1 MGEQKVSILKDK
13 NEMHRFM
20 RHLLKDVQALKYML
34 ENDWFEKGVT
44 RIGAEQEMVLVDDK
58 TYKPAPVAM
67 EALAKMTAY
76 PWVETE
82 LAKFN
87 LETNLKPR
95 VFEGKC
101 LSEMEKENRHN
112 LKKIKETLKT
122 LNADILLT
130 GILPTLRKFDLEL
143 HNLTPMKRYEALMKA
158 ITDQLIG
165 NSYEL
170 RLMGI
175 DEILVKHDSPLLEA
189 CNTSFQLHLQVAPKD
204 FVKMYNIAQALAA
217 PIMAIG
223 ANSPLVFGKRLWHET
238 RIALFQQSVDTRTTH
253 KHMRERSSRVT
264 FGNGWLQ
271 KSVLEIYQE
280 DITRFRVLIAG
291 DIEEDS
297 LEMIQKGETP
307 KLRALQVHNSTVYRW
322 NRPCFGISPN
332 GKPHLRIENRVLP
345 AGPTVIDE
353 FANAAFW
360 LGCMEGMA
368 AEIADIR
375 TVMSWEDARDNF
387 GKAAQFGIDSKF
399 TWFKDEKITA
409 CDLVLK
415 HLLPLA
421 RKGLK
426 AKKVATEDINR
437 YLSIIE
443 ERAKNHMNGA
453 RWTLRAFTKLKKQVR
468 TDEAVS
474 VLTACM
480 LKNQSE
486 GKPVHTWELPKLSDL
501 KEYRPAKLKVEEFMT
516 TDLFTV
522 RKEDIIE
529 FVAEM
534 MDWRKTRY
542 LPVENTKGKLV
553 GLITSRMLL
562 KVFNKR
568 QKLNDTSTVT
578 VEDVMVSNPIII
590 NHDATIIE
598 AMNLMKKHQIGCLPV
613 VHEDELVGI
622 ITEQDFLGIAGRL
635 IERLEESSDDY
646 S

>member
-480 LKNQSE
+480 LKNQSK

-635 IERLEESSDDY
+635 IERLEESSDD
-646 S
+646 

>member
-399 TWFKDEKITA
+399 TLFKDEKITA

-453 RWTLRAFTKLKKQVR
+453 RWTCLLYTSPSPRDATL
-468 TDEAVS
+468 
-474 VLTACM
+474 
-480 LKNQSE
+480 
-486 GKPVHTWELPKLSDL
+486 
-501 KEYRPAKLKVEEFMT
+501 
-516 TDLFTV
+516 
-522 RKEDIIE
+522 
-529 FVAEM
+529 
-534 MDWRKTRY
+534 
-542 LPVENTKGKLV
+542 
-553 GLITSRMLL
+553 SRM
-562 KVFNKR
+562 
-568 QKLNDTSTVT
+568 
-578 VEDVMVSNPIII
+578 P
-590 NHDATIIE
+590 
-598 AMNLMKKHQIGCLPV
+598 
-613 VHEDELVGI
+613 
-622 ITEQDFLGIAGRL
+622 
-635 IERLEESSDDY
+635 SSA
-646 S
+646 

>member
-58 TYKPAPVAM
+58 TYKPAPIAM
-67 EALAKMTAY
+67 EALAKMTEY

-87 LETNLKPR
+87 LETNLEPR

-101 LSEMEKENRHN
+101 LSEMEKENRNN
-112 LKKIKETLKT
+112 LKKIEETLES
-122 LNADILLT
+122 LDANLLLT

-143 HNLTPMKRYEALMKA
+143 HNLTPMKRYDALMKA
-158 ITDQLIG
+158 ITEQLIG

-175 DEILVKHDSPLLEA
+175 DELLVKHDSPLLEA
-189 CNTSFQLHLQVAPKD
+189 CNTSFQVHLQVAPNE

-217 PIMAIG
+217 PIMAIA
-223 ANSPLVFGKRLWHET
+223 ANSPVVFGKRLWHET

-253 KHMRERSSRVT
+253 KHMRERSPRVT
-264 FGNGWLQ
+264 FGSGWLQ
-271 KSVLEIYQE
+271 ESVLEIYKE
-280 DITRFRVLIAG
+280 DIARFRVLIAG

-332 GKPHLRIENRVLP
+332 GQPHLRIENRVLP

-360 LGCMEGMA
+360 LGCMVGMA
-368 AEIADIR
+368 EEVEDIR
-375 TVMSWEDARDNF
+375 EVMSWEDARDNF
-387 GKAAQFGIDSKF
+387 GKAARFGIDSKF
-399 TWFKDEKITA
+399 TWFNDEKITA

-426 AKKVATEDINR
+426 SKKVDTKDINK

-443 ERAKNHMNGA
+443 ARAKNHMNGA
-453 RWTLRAFTKLKKQVR
+453 RWTLRAFTQLKKQVS

-480 LKNQSE
+480 LKNQRE

-501 KEYRPAKLKVEEFMT
+501 KEYRPAKLKVEEFMV

-542 LPVENTKGKLV
+542 LPVEDTKGKLI

-562 KVFNKR
+562 KEFTKK
-568 QKLNDTSTVT
+568 QKLKDDKSVT
-578 VEDVMVSNPIII
+578 VEDVMVHDPIII
-590 NHDATIIE
+590 NHDANIIE

-613 VHEDELVGI
+613 VHDDELVGI
-622 ITEQDFLGIAGRL
+622 ITEKDFLGIAGRL
-635 IERLEESSDDY
+635 IERLEES
-646 S
+646 

>member
-1 MGEQKVSILKDK
+1 MGEQKVSILKDDSQ
-13 NEMHRFM
+13 MHRFV

-34 ENDWFEKGVT
+34 ENDWFEKGVV
-44 RIGAEQEMVLVDDK
+44 RIGAEQEMALINKK

-67 EALAKMTAY
+67 EALERMKDA
-76 PWVETE
+76 PWLETE

-87 LETNLKPR
+87 LETNLQPQI
-95 VFEGKC
+95 FEGKC
-101 LSEMEKENRHN
+101 FATMEQENRHN
-112 LKKIKETLKT
+112 LAAIKKTLETLDAN
-122 LNADILLT
+122 LLLT
-130 GILPTLRKFDLEL
+130 GILPTLRKFDVEL
-143 HNLTPMKRYEALMKA
+143 HNLTPKKRYAALMKA

-189 CNTSFQLHLQVAPKD
+189 CNTSFQVHLQVEAD
-204 FVKMYNIAQALAA
+204 QFVKMYNIAQVLAA
-217 PIMAIG
+217 PVMAIA
-223 ANSPLVFGKRLWHET
+223 ANSPVVFGKRLWHET

-253 KHMRERSSRVT
+253 KHMRERSPRVT
-264 FGNGWLQ
+264 FGSGWL
-271 KSVLEIYQE
+271 KESVLEIYKE
-280 DITRFRVLIAG
+280 DIARFRVLIAG

-297 LEMIQKGETP
+297 MELVKAGKVP

-322 NRPCFGISPN
+322 NRPCYGISDN

-360 LGCMEGMA
+360 LGAMIGMA
-368 AEIADIR
+368 NEVEDI
-375 TVMSWEDARDNF
+375 TTLMSWEDARDNF
-387 GKAAQFGIDSKF
+387 GKAARFGIDSQF
-399 TWFKDEKITA
+399 TWFDDQKVDA
-409 CDLVLK
+409 CDLVLDY
-415 HLLPLA
+415 LLPLSQ
-421 RKGLK
+421 KGLEIRGID
-426 AKKVATEDINR
+426 KKDIKK

-443 ERAKNHMNGA
+443 ARAKNHMNGA
-453 RWTLRAFTKLKKQVR
+453 RWTLRAFTKLKNEVS
-468 TDEAVS
+468 TDEAVT

-480 LKNQSE
+480 LENQQKS
-486 GKPVHTWELPKLSDL
+486 KPVHTWELPKLSDL
-501 KEYRPAKLKVEEFMT
+501 KEYRPVKLKVEEFMV

-542 LPVENTKGKLV
+542 MPVEDTKGNFI

-562 KVFNKR
+562 KEFSKKK
-568 QKLNDTSTVT
+568 QLADAPAVT
-578 VEDVMVSNPIII
+578 VEEVMVENPVIISPEA
-590 NHDATIIE
+590 NIIK

-613 VHEDELVGI
+613 VHEKELVGI
-622 ITEQDFLGIAGRL
+622 ITEKDFLGIAGRL
-635 IERLEESSDDY
+635 IERLEEEG
-646 S
+646 

>member
-13 NEMHRFM
+13 SAMQRFM

-34 ENDWFEKGVT
+34 ENDWFEKDVT
-44 RIGAEQEMVLVDDK
+44 RIGAEQEMVLVDTK
-58 TYKPAPVAM
+58 TYKPAPIAM
-67 EALAKMTAY
+67 EALEKMKEY
-76 PWVETE
+76 RWVETE

-87 LETNLKPR
+87 LETNLQPR

-101 LSEMEKENRHN
+101 LSGMEKENRHN
-112 LKKIKETLKT
+112 LNTIKKTLKS
-122 LNADILLT
+122 LGANHLLT
-130 GILPTLRKFDLEL
+130 GILPTLRKFDLEM
-143 HNLTPMKRYEALMKA
+143 HNLTPMKRYDALMRA
-158 ITDQLIG
+158 ITEQLIG

-170 RLMGI
+170 RLTGI

-189 CNTSFQLHLQVAPKD
+189 CNTSFQVHLQVAPKD
-204 FVKMYNIAQALAA
+204 FVKMYNISQALAA
-217 PIMAIG
+217 PIMAIA
-223 ANSPLVFGKRLWHET
+223 ANSPVVFGKRLWHET

-253 KHMRERSSRVT
+253 KHMRERSPRVT
-264 FGNGWLQ
+264 FGSDWLQ
-271 KSVLEIYQE
+271 NSVLEIYKE
-280 DITRFRVLIAG
+280 DIARFRVLLAG
-291 DIEEDS
+291 DVEEDS
-297 LEMIQKGETP
+297 LEMIQQGKTP

-322 NRPCFGISPN
+322 NRPCFGVSPN

-345 AGPTVIDE
+345 SGPTVVDE

-368 AEIADIR
+368 LEIDDIR
-375 TVMSWEDARDNF
+375 EVMSWEDARDNF
-387 GKAAQFGIDSKF
+387 GKAARFGIDSKF

-409 CDLVLK
+409 SDLVLNY
-415 HLLPLA
+415 LLPLA

-426 AKKVATEDINR
+426 ARKIDSKDIKK

-443 ERAKNHMNGA
+443 ARAKNHMNGA
-453 RWTLRAFTKLKKQVR
+453 RWTLRAFTQLKKQVS

-480 LKNQSE
+480 LQNQHK

-501 KEYRPAKLKVEEFMT
+501 KEYRPAKIKVEEFMV

-542 LPVENTKGKLV
+542 LPVEDSKGRLV
-553 GLITSRMLL
+553 GLITARMLL
-562 KVFNKR
+562 KEFAKK
-568 QKLNDTSTVT
+568 QKLQDQQAVT
-578 VEDVMVSNPIII
+578 VEEVMVQNPVVI
-590 NHDATIIE
+590 NHDASIVE
-598 AMNLMKKHQIGCLPV
+598 AMNLMKKSQIGCLPV
-613 VHEDELVGI
+613 IHDEELVGI
-622 ITEQDFLGIAGRL
+622 ITEKDFLGIAGRL
-635 IERLEESSDDY
+635 IERLEEDAAV
-646 S
+646 